1 MPPFFTII
9 TSTYN
14 AEKSLPPLLESL
26 VSQTCRDFNWIVQ
39 DGSSLDATMQIVE
52 QYRDRLP
59 EILVDSRKDRG
70 IYDAWN
76 KALDRWQAKLGKW
89 IIFMGAGDT
98 FCHQDSLK
106 EAMYYL
112 EQLSDKYIYYAVPVE
127 IVLGSGEFLNQV
139 SPSDNP
145 SIDLKN
151 GMCLPHQG
159 LFHRHDIFSNNRYDI
174 SYSIAGDYD
183 FVCRTLTK
191 DNICFGKTACIR
203 MPVGGIS
210 SSLAHMATREAE
222 FFKISRKFYSSSIP
236 LKIIA
241 HFSFWKCITLISHIF
256 GEKAACA
263 FADIPR
269 ILQKKPRLWSLEQ
282 RPASLPPLPSKPRL
296 ALCIATVGRI
306 TELDRLLTSLEQ
318 QICTDFHIYLADQN
332 APGTLDAIL
341 QKHANLPIARILLPS
356 RGVSIARNALLSL
369 VEDGDILIFPDDDC
383 WYAPDTLT
391 QAVEA
396 FRRHPE
402 AGAVLGYWTPSPQ
415 FPQPDN
421 TEQALSATALFSQGG
436 TCVQFFRAEVVKDL
450 RFDPRLGPGTG
461 LPYGCGEDTDYLL
474 EAHKR
479 APVWR
484 CPSIRVFHPSP
495 DTHVPSDA
503 KIASYAA
510 GRMYLL
516 KKHAFPLW
524 FRCANVLYPLCML
537 PLDALRKG
545 RKAARYRW
553 RMFVERLRHFSS

>member
-14 AEKSLPPLLESL
+14 AEKALPPLLESL
-26 VSQTCRDFNWIVQ
+26 ASQTCHDFNWIVQ
-39 DGSSLDATMQIVE
+39 DGSSSDATMQIVE
-52 QYRDRLP
+52 QYRNHLP
-59 EILVDSRKDRG
+59 EILADSRKDRG

-76 KALDRWQAKLGKW
+76 KALDQWQARLGKW

-106 EAMYYL
+106 EAMHYL
-112 EQLSDKYIYYAVPVE
+112 EQLSDEYIYYAVPVE
-127 IVLGSGEFLNQV
+127 IVLCSGEFLNQV
-139 SPSDNP
+139 APSNNP

-183 FVCRTLTK
+183 FVCRTLTRN
-191 DNICFGKTACIR
+191 NICFGKTACIR
-203 MPVGGIS
+203 MSVGGVS
-210 SSLAHMATREAE
+210 SSLAYMTIREAE
-222 FFKISRKFYSSSIP
+222 FFNISRKFYSSSIP

-241 HFSFWKCITLISHIF
+241 RFSFWKCITLISHIF
-256 GEKAACA
+256 GKRTACA
-263 FADIPR
+263 VADIPR

-282 RPASLPPLPSKPRL
+282 CPPSLPILPPKPHL

-306 TELDRLLTSLEQ
+306 RELDRLLTSLEQ
-318 QICTDFHIYLADQN
+318 QTCTDFHIYLADQN
-332 APGTLDAIL
+332 APGTLDAML
-341 QKHANLPIARILLPS
+341 QKHADLQITRILLPS

-369 VEDGDILIFPDDDC
+369 VEEEEVIIFPDDDC
-383 WYAPDTLT
+383 WYAPDTLA
-391 QAVEA
+391 QVAEA
-396 FRRHPE
+396 FQRHPQ
-402 AGAVLGYWTPSPQ
+402 AGTVMGKSIDTSPVSPPCGQDTPV
-415 FPQPDN
+415 
-421 TEQALSATALFSQGG
+421 SQIG
-436 TCVQFFRAEVVKDL
+436 TFKNGETYLQFFRAEVVKDL

-537 PLDALRKG
+537 PMDALRKG

>member
-14 AEKSLPPLLESL
+14 AEKALPPLLESL
-26 VSQTCRDFNWIVQ
+26 AFQTCRDFNWIVQ
-39 DGSSLDATMQIVE
+39 DGSSSDATMQIVE
-52 QYRDRLP
+52 QYRERLP
-59 EILVDSRKDRG
+59 EILVDSRKDCG

-76 KALDRWQAKLGKW
+76 KALDQWQVKLGKW

-106 EAMYYL
+106 KAMHHL
-112 EQLSDKYIYYAVPVE
+112 KQLSDKYVYYAVPVD
-127 IVLGSGEFLNQV
+127 IVLPSGVFLNKV
-139 SPSDNP
+139 TPSENP

-159 LFHRHDIFSNNRYDI
+159 LFHRHNIFSHNRYDI

-191 DNICFGKTACIR
+191 DNICFGKTAYIR
-203 MPVGGIS
+203 MSVGGIS

-236 LKIIA
+236 LKIIVR
-241 HFSFWKCITLISHIF
+241 FSFWKCITLISRIF
-256 GEKAACA
+256 GKRTACA

-269 ILQKKPRLWSLEQ
+269 ILQKKTRLWSLEQ
-282 RPASLPPLPSKPRL
+282 RPPSLPILAPKPRL

-318 QICTDFHIYLADQN
+318 QTCTNFHIYLADQN
-332 APGTLDAIL
+332 APGTLDAML
-341 QKHANLPIARILLPS
+341 QRHAGLSMTRIQLPS
-356 RGVSIARNALLSL
+356 KGVSLARNALLSL
-369 VEDGDILIFPDDDC
+369 VREEDIIVFPDDDC

-402 AGAVLGYWTPSPQ
+402 TGAVMGRS
-415 FPQPDN
+415 
-421 TEQALSATALFSQGG
+421 FSQPSAAPAVGQDSRVSQIG
-436 TCVQFFRAEVVKDL
+436 TFKNGETYLQFFRAEVVKDL
-450 RFDPRLGPGTG
+450 RFDPQLGPGTG

-474 EAHKR
+474 EAHKC

-524 FRCANVLYPLCML
+524 FLCANVLYPLCML
-537 PLDALRKG
+537 PMDALRKG

>member
-1 MPPFFTII
+1 
-9 TSTYN
+9 
-14 AEKSLPPLLESL
+14 
-26 VSQTCRDFNWIVQ
+26 
-39 DGSSLDATMQIVE
+39 
-52 QYRDRLP
+52 
-59 EILVDSRKDRG
+59 
-70 IYDAWN
+70 
-76 KALDRWQAKLGKW
+76 
-89 IIFMGAGDT
+89 
-98 FCHQDSLK
+98 
-106 EAMYYL
+106 MY
-112 EQLSDKYIYYAVPVE
+112 S
-127 IVLGSGEFLNQV
+127 
-139 SPSDNP
+139 
-145 SIDLKN
+145 
-151 GMCLPHQG
+151 
-159 LFHRHDIFSNNRYDI
+159 
-174 SYSIAGDYD
+174 
-183 FVCRTLTK
+183 
-191 DNICFGKTACIR
+191 
-203 MPVGGIS
+203 
-210 SSLAHMATREAE
+210 
-222 FFKISRKFYSSSIP
+222 
-236 LKIIA
+236 
-241 HFSFWKCITLISHIF
+241 
-256 GEKAACA
+256 
-263 FADIPR
+263 
-269 ILQKKPRLWSLEQ
+269 
-282 RPASLPPLPSKPRL
+282 PLPDSPRL

-318 QICTDFHIYLADQN
+318 QTCTDFHIYLADQN
-332 APGTLDAIL
+332 APGTLDTML
-341 QKHANLPIARILLPS
+341 QKHVCLSMTRIQLPS
-356 RGVSIARNALLSL
+356 RGVSIARNALFPL
-369 VEDGDILIFPDDDC
+369 VAGEDILVFPDDDC
-383 WYAPDTLT
+383 WYAPDTLA
-391 QAVEA
+391 QVVAA

-415 FPQPDN
+415 LPQPDN

-436 TCVQFFRAEVVKDL
+436 TCVQFFRAEAVKDL

>member
-1 MPPFFTII
+1 MPPFFSII

-14 AEKSLPPLLESL
+14 AEEALPPLLESL
-26 VSQTCRDFNWIVQ
+26 ASQTCRDFNWIVQ
-39 DGSSLDATMQIVE
+39 DGSSSDATMQLVE
-52 QYRDRLP
+52 EYRDRLP
-59 EILVDSRKDRG
+59 EILADSRKDRG

-76 KALDRWQAKLGKW
+76 KALDRWHNKLGNW
-89 IIFMGAGDT
+89 VIFMGAGDT
-98 FCHQDSLK
+98 FCHQDALK
-106 EAMYYL
+106 EVMHHL
-112 EQLSDKYIYYAVPVE
+112 KQLSDKYVYYAVPVE

-241 HFSFWKCITLISHIF
+241 RFSFWKCITLISHIF

-318 QICTDFHIYLADQN
+318 QTCTDFHIYLADQN
-332 APGTLDAIL
+332 APGTLDAML
-341 QKHANLPIARILLPS
+341 QKHEDLQITRILLPS
-356 RGVSIARNALLSL
+356 RGVSVARNALLSL
-369 VEDGDILIFPDDDC
+369 VREEDIIVFPDDDC
-383 WYAPDTLT
+383 WYTPDTLA
-391 QAVEA
+391 QVVEA

-402 AGAVLGYWTPSPQ
+402 TGAVMGRS
-415 FPQPDN
+415 
-421 TEQALSATALFSQGG
+421 FSQPSAAPAVGQDSRVSQIG
-436 TCVQFFRAEVVKDL
+436 TFKNGETYLQFFRAEVVKDL

-510 GRMYLL
+510 GRMFLL

>member
-14 AEKSLPPLLESL
+14 AEKALPLLLESL
-26 VSQTCRDFNWIVQ
+26 ASQTCRDFNWIVQ
-39 DGSSLDATMQIVE
+39 DGSSSDATMQIVE

-76 KALDRWQAKLGKW
+76 KALDQWQAKLGKW

-106 EAMYYL
+106 EAMYSL
-112 EQLSDKYIYYAVPVE
+112 EQLSDKHIYYAVPVE

-159 LFHRHDIFSNNRYDI
+159 LFHRHNIFSHNRYDI

-191 DNICFGKTACIR
+191 DNICFGKTAYIR
-203 MPVGGIS
+203 MSVGGVS

-222 FFKISRKFYSSSIP
+222 FFNISRKFYSRSIP

-241 HFSFWKCITLISHIF
+241 RFSFWKCITLISHIF
-256 GEKAACA
+256 GKRTACA
-263 FADIPR
+263 VADIPR
-269 ILQKKPRLWSLEQ
+269 ILQKKPRLWSLGQ
-282 RPASLPPLPSKPRL
+282 RPSSLPPLLSKPRL

-306 TELDRLLTSLEQ
+306 TELDRLLTSLAQ
-318 QICTDFHIYLADQN
+318 QTCTDFHIYLADQN
-332 APGTLDAIL
+332 APGTLDAVM
-341 QKHANLPIARILLPS
+341 QKHADLQITRILLPS
-356 RGVSIARNALLSL
+356 KGVSIARNALLSL

-383 WYAPDTLT
+383 WYAPDTLA
-391 QAVEA
+391 QVVEA

-402 AGAVLGYWTPSPQ
+402 AGAILGYWTPSPQ
-415 FPQPDN
+415 LPQPDN
-421 TEQALSATALFSQGG
+421 TEQILSATALFSQGG

-474 EAHKR
+474 EAHRR

-495 DTHVPSDA
+495 DTHVPSDT
-503 KIASYAA
+503 KITSYAA

>member
-14 AEKSLPPLLESL
+14 AEKALPPLLESL
-26 VSQTCRDFNWIVQ
+26 ASQTCHDFNWIVQ
-39 DGSSLDATMQIVE
+39 DGSSSDATMQIVE
-52 QYRDRLP
+52 QYRNRLP
-59 EILVDSRKDRG
+59 EILADSRKDRG

-76 KALDRWQAKLGKW
+76 KALDQWQARLGKW

-106 EAMYYL
+106 EAMHYL
-112 EQLSDKYIYYAVPVE
+112 EQLSDEYIYYAVPVE

-139 SPSDNP
+139 APSNNP

-174 SYSIAGDYD
+174 RYSIAGDYD
-183 FVCRTLTK
+183 FVCRTLTRN
-191 DNICFGKTACIR
+191 NICFGKTACIR
-203 MPVGGIS
+203 MSVGGVS
-210 SSLAHMATREAE
+210 SSLAYMTIREAE
-222 FFKISRKFYSSSIP
+222 FFNISRKFYSSSIP

-241 HFSFWKCITLISHIF
+241 RFSFWKCITLISHIF
-256 GEKAACA
+256 GKRTACA
-263 FADIPR
+263 VADIPR

-282 RPASLPPLPSKPRL
+282 CPPSLPILPPKPHL

-306 TELDRLLTSLEQ
+306 RELDRLLTSLEQ
-318 QICTDFHIYLADQN
+318 QTCTDFHIYLTDQN
-332 APGTLDAIL
+332 APGTLDAML
-341 QKHANLPIARILLPS
+341 QKHADLQITRILLPS

-369 VEDGDILIFPDDDC
+369 VEEEEVIIFPDDDC
-383 WYAPDTLT
+383 WYAPDTLA
-391 QAVEA
+391 QVAEA
-396 FRRHPE
+396 FQRHPQ
-402 AGAVLGYWTPSPQ
+402 AGTVMGKSIDASPASPSCGQDAPV
-415 FPQPDN
+415 
-421 TEQALSATALFSQGG
+421 SQIG
-436 TCVQFFRAEVVKDL
+436 TFKHGETYLQFFRAEAVKGL
-450 RFDPRLGPGTG
+450 CFDTRLGPGTG

-537 PLDALRKG
+537 PMDALRKG